1 MIRVSGCHSRRP
13 EDCGDGDVAVR
24 TGDRHWSA
32 GLVSAGVG
40 ESTCRRRAAPSQ
52 QHVIVYR
59 EPGRFAG
66 WPANH
71 GMWSWGDEILVG
83 FSRGYY
89 KDRGPF
95 HHINKEKPE
104 EFLLAR
110 SQDGG
115 ATWSVEQPPPPR
127 CSGRHAGHAPR
138 AHAAGCLRPS
148 SPPIFTTR
156 SISPIPTSP

>member
-1 MIRVSGCHSRRP
+1 MSRCLRAISIGLFWSLPASASDVGAAQPPRV
-13 EDCGDGDVAVR
+13 
-24 TGDRHWSA
+24 TRHV
-32 GLVSAGVG
+32 L
-40 ESTCRRRAAPSQ
+40 
-52 QHVIVYR
+52 VYR

-89 KDRGPF
+89 KDRGQF

-115 ATWSVEQPPPPR
+115 ANLVGRSPPSR
-127 CSGRHAGHAPR
+127 GDFGGDAGNAPR
-138 AHAAGCLRPS
+138 HHAAGCRA
-148 SPPIFTTR
+148 R
-156 SISPIPTSP
+156 RAH

>member
-1 MIRVSGCHSRRP
+1 MPRLSLTRRTVTMILALVAVFAGP
-13 EDCGDGDVAVR
+13 EDCSDGDVVADGAYGLGLLGWVLLLGA
-24 TGDRHWSA
+24 TGGRPRSRP
-32 GLVSAGVG
+32 
-40 ESTCRRRAAPSQ
+40 ESKGTSS
-52 QHVIVYR
+52 VYR
-59 EPGRFAG
+59 EAGRFAG

-110 SQDGG
+110 SHDGG
-115 ATWSVEQPPPPR
+115 RP
-127 CSGRHAGHAPR
+127 GRSNSRSRRAP
-138 AHAAGCLRPS
+138 
-148 SPPIFTTR
+148 
-156 SISPIPTSP
+156 